1 MHSMGERQLW
11 EDTLSGRSDIVSAE
25 NEAAAQALLQRMC
38 NQVQSSNRPRKDAL
52 ASSDDTDMHA
62 STSTVVD
69 MLEEENTIAQMV
81 KDAIQAGWTDW

>member
-1 MHSMGERQLW
+1 MHPMGERQLW
-11 EDTLSGRSDIVSAE
+11 EDTLSGRSDIISEE

-38 NQVQSSNRPRKDAL
+38 NQVQSSNGPRKEAL
-52 ASSDDTDMHA
+52 AGSDDTDMQA
-62 STSTVVD
+62 STSTVVG